1 MSAVSLWNRR
11 LSVLALSLL
20 GTTTLASTQV
30 LAWGHTGHVFV
41 ATAAVA
47 ALPAEVPA
55 FVRSAA
61 AMRQIG
67 ELGAEADVSKSS
79 GDASTPNSD
88 VHDFERDPGHFV
100 DIDDNGN
107 INGFAAIPFSGLLGP
122 GNGRRDFD
130 TAVRAAS
137 NNTQTQYFV
146 GYLPYNLVDHWQQV
160 RKDFAYIRAF
170 TAAVNNP
177 ATSAA
182 DRSYFQYQLQLRQTL
197 TLRDIGYWSHFVA
210 DGSQP
215 LHVSVHFNGWGNFPN
230 PNGYTTQPIH
240 ARFEGA
246 FVKNFVTIN
255 DVFNNMGPYA
265 PCNCAGI
272 EGRVKTYLNATLAQT
287 IPLYQIGLASGNDN
301 YQTAVPAQ
309 KEFVISRL
317 AAGATELRD
326 QIVDA
331 WRSSATIS
339 IGYPLIKV
347 SDVESGA
354 VVLTADKFAG
364 D

>member
-1 MSAVSLWNRR
+1 MSGFR
-11 LSVLALSLL
+11 SVGFAAALL
-20 GTTTLASTQV
+20 TTSTF
-30 LAWGHTGHVFV
+30 ATNPAWSWGHTGHVNIS
-41 ATAAVA
+41 TAAILS
-47 ALPAEVPA
+47 LPAEVPA
-55 FVRSAA
+55 FVRTATAA
-61 AMRQIG
+61 RMIG

-79 GDASTPNSD
+79 GDATTPNSD

-107 INGFAAIPFSGLLGP
+107 INGFASIPLSGLLGP
-122 GNGRRDFD
+122 GNGRRDYD
-130 TAVRAAS
+130 TALRAAS

-182 DRSYFQYQLQLRQTL
+182 DRSYFQYELSVRQTL

-230 PNGYTTQPIH
+230 PNNFTQQPIH
-240 ARFEGA
+240 AQFEGA
-246 FVKNFVTIN
+246 FVKNFTTLSSIMAE
-255 DVFNNMGPYA
+255 MGPYV

-272 EGRVKTYLNATLAQT
+272 EGRVKTYLAATLAEVV
-287 IPLYQIGLASGNDN
+287 PLYQIAGTDL
-301 YQTAVPAQ
+301 YRTAQQDEVD
-309 KEFVISRL
+309 FVVSRL
-317 AAGATELRD
+317 VAGAMELRD

-331 WRSSATIS
+331 WRSSDTIS
-339 IGYPLIKV
+339 IGFPLIKV
-347 SDVESGA
+347 ADVESGA
-354 VVLTADKFAG
+354 VVLTKDKFAG